1 MLGPPL
7 ALTHTTLIPLHCGCR
22 LGTYVFCILIFHVF
36 KWLPVDTTI
45 LPSTIRKIQMLS
57 LLFTLNICAGN
68 ASLMYTTVS
77 LREVLARSG

>member
-1 MLGPPL
+1 
-7 ALTHTTLIPLHCGCR
+7 
-22 LGTYVFCILIFHVF
+22 VFCFLIFHVF

-77 LREVLARSG
+77 LREVLALSG